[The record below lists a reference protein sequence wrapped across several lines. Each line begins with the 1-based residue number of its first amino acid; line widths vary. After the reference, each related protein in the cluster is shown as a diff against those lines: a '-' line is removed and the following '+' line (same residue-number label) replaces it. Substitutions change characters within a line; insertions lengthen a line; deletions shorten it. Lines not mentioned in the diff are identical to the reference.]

1 MCKGGDKEGGGSG
14 EAGQG
19 AQQPIRNLQVKAE
32 EYQMS
37 FGVVELIT
45 LERVGG
51 GGKRWKREGKTG
63 WRASCSPPRPSQTS
77 LWCRKAYRCHQRQF
91 AIPSIEVADISTAS
105 GHIEDHDTQ
114 EEQDR
119 GTS

>member
-19 AQQPIRNLQVKAE
+19 AQQPIGNLQVKAE

-51 GGKRWKREGKTG
+51 GGKR
-63 WRASCSPPRPSQTS
+63 
-77 LWCRKAYRCHQRQF
+77 
-91 AIPSIEVADISTAS
+91 
-105 GHIEDHDTQ
+105 
-114 EEQDR
+114 
-119 GTS
+119 